1 MKLSIG
7 ASILCWNLA
16 EAEAVP
22 TIPSLKYRGNFY
34 MLRSWFLWK
43 FDFASSKLRQ
53 VRNLGKPVELAGQY
67 YIDGADEVS

>member
-1 MKLSIG
+1 MLELGRSR
-7 ASILCWNLA
+7 SSSY
-16 EAEAVP
+16 
-22 TIPSLKYRGNFY
+22 IPSLKYLGNFY